1 MSLIAE
7 EGVIEMKLSKKV
19 EAMQFSPIRKFNPYA
34 IKAEK
39 EGKKVYHLNIGQP
52 DVETPPCFMEA
63 IRNFDE
69 KVIAYAESG
78 GRPELIESVINYYKK
93 YDIDLDPSNIVVT
106 NGGSEALIMSFIT
119 LMDDGDEVLVPEPY
133 YTNYSTFALMSGGVV
148 KPIPTEAENGY
159 AYANKE
165 NIEACITTRTKA
177 ICCLEP
183 GNPTGN
189 VLTIDEMKVIG
200 EVAKKH
206 DLMIIA
212 DEVYREFVYDGRKPA
227 SFGQIEDLQDRVILV
242 DSVSKRFSACGAR
255 IGVVISKNKDFMSG
269 IMKIAQGRLCVSTV
283 DQIGAAALFKL
294 DDDYYVKAREEYCGR
309 RDVVV
314 EELNR
319 IPGFSAAVP
328 GGAFYMTCKL
338 PVDDIEDF
346 LMFLLT
352 EFDNNGETVMFA
364 PAEGFYATPGKG
376 KDEIRIAYVLKKED
390 MRRGVEL
397 IRLGL
402 EAYNKKIG
410 K

>member
-1 MSLIAE
+1 
-7 EGVIEMKLSKKV
+7 MKLSNKV

-34 IKAEK
+34 IQAEK
-39 EGKKVYHLNIGQP
+39 DGKKVYHLNIGQP
-52 DVETPPCFMEA
+52 DVETPECFMEA

-78 GRPELIESVINYYKK
+78 GRPELHSAVIDYFKK
-93 YDIDLDPSNIVVT
+93 YGVDYEPSDMIVT
-106 NGGSEALIMSFIT
+106 NGGSEALSMTFIS
-119 LMDDGDEVLVPEPY
+119 LLNEGDEVLVPEPY
-133 YTNYSTFALMSGGVV
+133 YTNYSTFALMAGGIV
-148 KPIPTEAENGY
+148 KPIPTSAEDGF
-159 AYANKE
+159 AYADKDK
-165 NIEACITTRTKA
+165 IEACITPKTKA

-189 VLTIDEMKVIG
+189 VLTIDEMKIIG
-200 EVAKKH
+200 EVAEKH

-212 DEVYREFVYDGRKPA
+212 DEVYREFVYDGRTPA
-227 SFGQIEDLQDRVILV
+227 SFAQIPELAQRVIVV

-255 IGVVISKNKDFMSG
+255 IGLCISKNKDFMAG
-269 IMKIAQGRLCVSTV
+269 ILKIAQGRLCVSTV
-283 DQIGAAALFKL
+283 DQIGSAALFRL
-294 DDDYYVKAREEYCGR
+294 PDSYYDEVKAEYCGR

-314 EELNR
+314 EELNK
-319 IPGFSAAVP
+319 IPGFSAFVP

-338 PVDDIEDF
+338 PVEDIEDF

-352 EFDNNGETVMFA
+352 EFDDNGETVMFA

-376 KDEIRIAYVLKKED
+376 KDEIRIAYVLKQED
-390 MRRGVEL
+390 MKRGVEL

>member
-1 MSLIAE
+1 MDISNR
-7 EGVIEMKLSKKV
+7 V
-19 EAMQFSPIRKFNPYA
+19 ESMQFSPIRKFNPIA

-39 EGKKVYHLNIGQP
+39 AGKKIYHLNIGQP
-52 DVETPPCFMEA
+52 DVETPECFMDA

-78 GRPELIESVINYYKK
+78 GRPELIEAVKDYYKT
-93 YDIDLDPSNIVVT
+93 YDISLESSDIMVT
-106 NGGSEALIMSFIT
+106 NGGSEALSMTFIT
-119 LMDDGDEVLVPEPY
+119 LLNEGDEVLVPEPY
-133 YTNYSTFALMSGGVV
+133 YTNYSTFALMAGGVV
-148 KPIPTEAENGY
+148 KPVTTSAEDGY
-159 AYANKE
+159 FYADAAR
-165 NIEACITTRTKA
+165 IEACITPKTKA

-189 VLTIDEMKVIG
+189 VLTLDEMRVIC
-200 EVAKKH
+200 EVAEKY

-212 DEVYREFVYDGRKPA
+212 DEVYREFVYDGRTPA
-227 SFGQIEDLQDRVILV
+227 SFGQLEEYADRVIII

-255 IGVVISKNKDFMSG
+255 IGLCISKNKEFMSG

-283 DQIGAAALFKL
+283 DQIGSAALFRL
-294 DDDYYVKAREEYCGR
+294 PQSYYDEVKAEYCGR

-314 EELNR
+314 EELNK
-319 IPGFSAAVP
+319 IPGFSATVP

-346 LMFLLT
+346 LIFLLE
-352 EFDNNGETVMFA
+352 EFEDNGESVMFA
-364 PAEGFYATPGKG
+364 PAEGFYATPGLG
-376 KDEIRIAYVLKKED
+376 KDEIRIAYVLNQDD
-390 MRRGVEL
+390 MKRGVEL

-402 EAYNKKIG
+402 EAYNKKLG

>member
-1 MSLIAE
+1 MDISNR
-7 EGVIEMKLSKKV
+7 V
-19 EAMQFSPIRKFNPYA
+19 ESMQFSPIRKFNPIA

-39 EGKKVYHLNIGQP
+39 AGKKIYHLNIGQP
-52 DVETPPCFMEA
+52 DVETPECFMDA

-78 GRPELIESVINYYKK
+78 GRQELIEAVKDYYKT
-93 YDIDLDPSNIVVT
+93 YDISLESSDIMVT
-106 NGGSEALIMSFIT
+106 NGGSEALSMTFIT
-119 LMDDGDEVLVPEPY
+119 LLNEGDEVLVPEPY
-133 YTNYSTFALMSGGVV
+133 YTNYSTFALMAGGVV
-148 KPIPTEAENGY
+148 KPVTTSAEDGY
-159 AYANKE
+159 FYADAAR
-165 NIEACITTRTKA
+165 IEACITPKTKA

-189 VLTIDEMKVIG
+189 VLTLDEMRVIC
-200 EVAKKH
+200 EVAEKH

-212 DEVYREFVYDGRKPA
+212 DEVYREFVYDGRTPA
-227 SFGQIEDLQDRVILV
+227 SFGQLEEYADRVIII

-255 IGVVISKNKDFMSG
+255 IGLCISKNKEFMSG

-283 DQIGAAALFKL
+283 DQIGSAALFRL
-294 DDDYYVKAREEYCGR
+294 PQSYYDEVKAEYCGR

-314 EELNR
+314 EELNK
-319 IPGFSAAVP
+319 IPGFSATVP

-346 LMFLLT
+346 LIFLLE
-352 EFDNNGETVMFA
+352 EFEDNGESVMFA
-364 PAEGFYATPGKG
+364 PAEGFYATPGLG
-376 KDEIRIAYVLKKED
+376 KDEIRIAYVLNQDD
-390 MRRGVEL
+390 MKRGVEL

-402 EAYNKKIG
+402 EAYNKKLG